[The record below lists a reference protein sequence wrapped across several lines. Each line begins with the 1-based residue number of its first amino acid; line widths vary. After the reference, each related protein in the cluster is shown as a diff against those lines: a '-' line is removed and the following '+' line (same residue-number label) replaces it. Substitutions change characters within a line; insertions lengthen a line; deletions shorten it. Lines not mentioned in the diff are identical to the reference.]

1 LQLAHVARKEGNV
14 NLATRGM
21 LQYLRSNRAYD
32 FINLPSMGNK
42 SESISCM
49 LQQIGELLVDD
60 SNASLWPNNHALVVR
75 QFSKLVH
82 Q

>member
-1 LQLAHVARKEGNV
+1 MAQVAHKEGNV

-32 FINLPSMGNK
+32 FINLPSMSNK

-49 LQQIGELLVDD
+49 LQKIGELLVDNT
-60 SNASLWPNNHALVVR
+60 NATLWPKNHALVVR
-75 QFSKLVH
+75 QFSKLVYR
-82 Q
+82 

>member
-1 LQLAHVARKEGNV
+1 MAHVARKEGNV

-21 LQYLRSNRAYD
+21 LQYLRSNRSYD
-32 FINLPSMGNK
+32 FINLPFMGNK

-49 LQQIGELLVDD
+49 LKTIGELLVDEI
-60 SNASLWPNNHALVVR
+60 NVELWPKNHALVVR